1 LQYKGVHGSWT
12 CHDKKQQQAF
22 AMEPKLPVLV
32 LFLAFAACSASHHR
46 DPSVVGYSQED
57 LALPS
62 RLVNLFKSWSVK
74 HSKIYASPKE
84 KVKRYGIFKQNLM
97 HIAETNR
104 KNGSYWLG
112 LNQFADIAHEEFKAN
127 YLGLKQ
133 GLSRMGAQT
142 RTPTTFRYAAAANL
156 PWSVDW
162 RYKGAVTPVKN
173 QGKCGEFHL

>member
-1 LQYKGVHGSWT
+1 
-12 CHDKKQQQAF
+12 
-22 AMEPKLPVLV
+22 MEPKLPVFV

-57 LALPS
+57 LALPNG
-62 RLVNLFKSWSVK
+62 LVNLFASWSVK

-84 KVKRYGIFKQNLM
+84 KSKRYEIFKQNLM
-97 HIAETNR
+97 HIAETNS

-112 LNQFADIAHEEFKAN
+112 LNQFTDIAHEEFKAK

-133 GLSRMGAQT
+133 GLPRTGAQT
-142 RTPTTFRYAAAANL
+142 RTPTGFRYASAANL

-173 QGKCGEFHL
+173 QGKCGEFDL